1 MAGLRYTDSVKIA
14 CHVVFSTCAAL
25 VASAALASDEE
36 GVAACKAG
44 DYLESSGQTAEA
56 IAASEQAIRSAIS
69 ADPGDWRAQCA
80 LGQVL
85 TRQGRYR
92 AARKA
97 LKTSLSLAGASDAK
111 VVWGW
116 LGNLY
121 WRQQR
126 YTRAERAWEKAGDF
140 APPARVRER
149 IYRQP
154 SDVGIREINHPRTK
168 GPAWLPPNASPAPV
182 PVDG

>member
-1 MAGLRYTDSVKIA
+1 MKVARHIFL
-14 CHVVFSTCAAL
+14 STCAAV

-36 GVAACKAG
+36 SLATCKAG
-44 DYLESSGQTAEA
+44 DYQESSGQTKEA

-69 ADPGDWRAQCA
+69 ADPGDWRAHCA
-80 LGQVL
+80 LGEVL
-85 TRQGRYR
+85 MRQSRYR

-97 LKTSLSLAGASDAK
+97 LKTSLELAAGPDQK

-116 LGNLY
+116 LGHLY
-121 WRQQR
+121 WQQQR
-126 YTRAERAWEKAGDF
+126 YTRAERAWERAGEF

-149 IYRQP
+149 IYWQP
-154 SDVGIREINHPRTK
+154 SDVGIREINHPRRK

>member
-1 MAGLRYTDSVKIA
+1 MKILRHI
-14 CHVVFSTCAAL
+14 FLSTCAAL

-36 GVAACKAG
+36 GVVACEAG

-56 IAASEQAIRSAIS
+56 VAASEQAIRSAIS
-69 ADPGDWRAQCA
+69 ADPEDWRAHCA
-80 LGQVL
+80 LGEVL

-97 LKTSLSLAGASDAK
+97 LKTSLELAAGPDQK

-116 LGNLY
+116 LGHLY
-121 WRQQR
+121 WQQQR
-126 YTRAERAWEKAGDF
+126 YTRAERAWEKAGEF
-140 APPARVRER
+140 APPARVREHIPR
-149 IYRQP
+149 GAFP
-154 SDVGIREINHPRTK
+154 HGIIEINHPRTK

>member
-1 MAGLRYTDSVKIA
+1 MKIFR
-14 CHVVFSTCAAL
+14 HIFLSTCAAL
-25 VASAALASDEE
+25 VASAGLASDEE
-36 GVAACKAG
+36 GVASCKAG
-44 DYLESSGQTAEA
+44 DYLGSSSQTREA

-69 ADPGDWRAQCA
+69 ADAEDWRAHCA
-80 LGQVL
+80 LGEVL

>member
-1 MAGLRYTDSVKIA
+1 MNIVRYLVL
-14 CHVVFSTCAAL
+14 STCAAL

-36 GVAACKAG
+36 GATSCKAG
-44 DYLESSGQTAEA
+44 DYLGSSGQTAEA
-56 IAASEQAIRSAIS
+56 IAASEQAIRSAIA
-69 ADPGDWRAQCA
+69 ADPGDWRAHCA
-80 LGQVL
+80 LGEVL
-85 TRQGRYR
+85 THQGRYR

-97 LKTSLSLAGASDAK
+97 LKTSLELAGASDAK

-116 LGNLY
+116 LGHLH
-121 WRQQR
+121 WQQR
-126 YTRAERAWEKAGDF
+126 RYTKAERAWEKAGDF
-140 APPARVRER
+140 APPARVREH
-149 IYRQP
+149 IYWQP

>member
-1 MAGLRYTDSVKIA
+1 MGLGYTGSVKITRYF
-14 CHVVFSTCAAL
+14 VLTTCAAL

-36 GVAACKAG
+36 GATSCKAG
-44 DYLESSGQTAEA
+44 DYLGSSGQTTEA

-80 LGQVL
+80 LGEVL
-85 TRQGRYR
+85 THQGRYR

-97 LKTSLSLAGASDAK
+97 LKTALELAAGPDQK

-116 LGNLY
+116 LGHLH
-121 WRQQR
+121 WQQR
-126 YTRAERAWEKAGDF
+126 RFTKAERAWEKAGDF
-140 APPARVRER
+140 APPARVPER
-149 IYRQP
+149 IYWPP
-154 SDVGIREINHPRTK
+154 SDDGIREIH
-168 GPAWLPPNASPAPV
+168 ASPAPV

>member
-1 MAGLRYTDSVKIA
+1 MKI
-14 CHVVFSTCAAL
+14 VSRIFLSTCAAL

-36 GVAACKAG
+36 GIAACKAG
-44 DYLESSGQTAEA
+44 DYLKSSSQTTEA

-69 ADPGDWRAQCA
+69 ADPGDWRTQCA
-80 LGQVL
+80 LGEVL
-85 TRQGRYR
+85 THQGRYR

-97 LKTSLSLAGASDAK
+97 LKTALELAAGSDQK

-121 WRQQR
+121 WQRQQ
-126 YTRAERAWEKAGDF
+126 YTKAERAWEKAGEF

-149 IYRQP
+149 IYWQP

>member
-1 MAGLRYTDSVKIA
+1 MELGYTGSVKIA
-14 CHVVFSTCAAL
+14 RYLVLTTCAAL

-36 GVAACKAG
+36 GVASCKAG
-44 DYLESSGQTAEA
+44 DYLDSSGQTAEA

-111 VVWGW
+111 AVWGW

-149 IYRQP
+149 IPRGAFP
-154 SDVGIREINHPRTK
+154 HGIIEINHPRTK

>member
-1 MAGLRYTDSVKIA
+1 MKIA
-14 CHVVFSTCAAL
+14 RYLVLSTCAAL

-36 GVAACKAG
+36 DVAACNAG
-44 DYLESSGQTAEA
+44 DYLESSGQTTEA

-69 ADPGDWRAQCA
+69 ADPEDWRAHCA
-80 LGQVL
+80 LGEVL

-97 LKTSLSLAGASDAK
+97 LKTSLELAAGPDQK

-116 LGNLY
+116 LGHVY
-121 WRQQR
+121 WQQQR
-126 YTRAERAWEKAGDF
+126 YTKAERAWEKAGDF

-149 IYRQP
+149 IPRGAFPYR
-154 SDVGIREINHPRTK
+154 IREINHPRRK